1 MIFMKTQSNF
11 YLFLIALI
19 SAMGGFLFGYDWVVI
34 GGAKPFYEQYFG
46 IANDPVMQGW
56 AMSSALI
63 GCLFGALSAGKLSDR
78 LGRKPILILAAGLF
92 ICTAVGTGAVHS
104 FTFFNV
110 FRLVGGF
117 AIGIASSL
125 SPMYIAEIAPA
136 HLRGR
141 FVSINQLTVVLGI
154 LTSQIVNWQIAEP
167 VALGATHEMIR
178 ESWNGQMGWRWMFW
192 AMTVPAALFFVFSFI
207 LPESPRWLA
216 SSGKREAA
224 LKVFTRMGGKEY
236 AVTELAAIEAAS
248 ACQTQ
253 EGGFRQ
259 LLNPAMYKVLTIGVV
274 MAILQQWCGIN
285 VIFNYAQ
292 EIFMAAGYGVSDVL
306 MNIVVTG
313 ITNVIFTILAMFVVD
328 RWGRKALTLIGSFGL
343 AVIYTFMG
351 AAYYFH
357 ITGVVLLII
366 VVMAIACYAMTLATV
381 MWVIISEIFPNRIR
395 GVAMSVCTFALW
407 AACFILTYTFPML
420 NSGLGAAGTFWLYG
434 LICLAG
440 GIFVVFRL
448 PETKGKSLEEIEK
461 ERQAAAEAEARR
473 QQAAAA
479 ANQNKNNT
487 TGNTTNGGTSNGS
500 NSSSSGSNNSY
511 VSPGNSSTASAIVNA
526 AYSQLGTPYVW
537 GGTSPNVGLDCSGL
551 VQYCHRVAG
560 ISLPRT
566 SGPQG
571 SGGQAVSNPQP
582 GDVVCYSGH
591 VGIYIGGGQMIHAP
605 QPGDVVKIQSVYGR
619 PWYRRYW

>member
-1 MIFMKTQSNF
+1 MRTHNQ
-11 YLFLIALI
+11 LFIYFICLV
-19 SAMGGFLFGYDWVVI
+19 SAMGGLLFGYDWVVI
-34 GGAKPFYEQYFG
+34 GGAKPFYEIYFDITG
-46 IANDPVMQGW
+46 NAGMQALTMSIALLGCLLG
-56 AMSSALI
+56 AMTAGALADRYGRKRLLIVSALV
-63 GCLFGALSAGKLSDR
+63 FFFSSWA
-78 LGRKPILILAAGLF
+78 
-92 ICTAVGTGAVHS
+92 TGAAS
-104 FTFFNV
+104 SMLV
-110 FRLVGGF
+110 FIPARLVGGM
-117 AIGIASSL
+117 AIGLAADL
-125 SPMYIAEIAPA
+125 SPMYIAEVAPTRI
-136 HLRGR
+136 RGKL
-141 FVSINQLTVVLGI
+141 VTLNQLTIVLGI
-154 LTSQIVNWQIAEP
+154 LGAQIVNMLLADP
-167 VALGATHEMIR
+167 VPADVTAADILA
-178 ESWNGQMGWRWMFW
+178 SWNGQMGWRWMFW
-192 AMTVPAALFFVFSFI
+192 AMTVPAALFFVCSFI

-253 EGGFRQ
+253 EGGYRQ

-461 ERQAAAEAEARR
+461 E
-473 QQAAAA
+473 
-479 ANQNKNNT
+479 
-487 TGNTTNGGTSNGS
+487 
-500 NSSSSGSNNSY
+500 
-511 VSPGNSSTASAIVNA
+511 
-526 AYSQLGTPYVW
+526 
-537 GGTSPNVGLDCSGL
+537 L
-551 VQYCHRVAG
+551 V
-560 ISLPRT
+560 
-566 SGPQG
+566 
-571 SGGQAVSNPQP
+571 
-582 GDVVCYSGH
+582 
-591 VGIYIGGGQMIHAP
+591 
-605 QPGDVVKIQSVYGR
+605 K
-619 PWYRRYW
+619 

>member
-1 MIFMKTQSNF
+1 MKTYNKGF
-11 YLFLIALI
+11 VYFICLV
-19 SAMGGFLFGYDWVVI
+19 SAMGGLLFGYDWVVI
-34 GGAKPFYEQYFG
+34 GGAKPFYELYFG
-46 IANDPVMQGW
+46 IADIPSMQGW
-56 AMSSALI
+56 AMSIALLGCLI
-63 GCLFGALSAGKLSDR
+63 GAMITGFMADKYGRRPLLLVAAIIFLISAY
-78 LGRKPILILAAGLF
+78 A
-92 ICTAVGTGAVHS
+92 TGAAHT
-104 FTFFNV
+104 FTLFLFAR
-110 FRLVGGF
+110 FLGGIG
-117 AIGIASSL
+117 IGIASNL
-125 SPMYIAEIAPA
+125 SPMYIAEVAPA
-136 HLRGR
+136 SVRGKL
-141 FVSINQLTVVLGI
+141 VSLNQLTIVLGI
-154 LTSQIVNWQIAEP
+154 LGAQVTNWLIADPIPAEFT
-167 VALGATHEMIR
+167 GADILA
-178 ESWNGQMGWRWMFW
+178 SWNGQMGWRWMFW
-192 AMTVPAALFFVFSFI
+192 AMSVPAALFFVFSFI

-253 EGGFRQ
+253 EGGYRQ

-461 ERQAAAEAEARR
+461 E
-473 QQAAAA
+473 
-479 ANQNKNNT
+479 
-487 TGNTTNGGTSNGS
+487 
-500 NSSSSGSNNSY
+500 
-511 VSPGNSSTASAIVNA
+511 
-526 AYSQLGTPYVW
+526 
-537 GGTSPNVGLDCSGL
+537 L
-551 VQYCHRVAG
+551 V
-560 ISLPRT
+560 
-566 SGPQG
+566 
-571 SGGQAVSNPQP
+571 
-582 GDVVCYSGH
+582 
-591 VGIYIGGGQMIHAP
+591 
-605 QPGDVVKIQSVYGR
+605 K
-619 PWYRRYW
+619 